1 MAKQDGIIPLKGT
14 IDNLTFLKTQDG
26 YQARK
31 KNTVVKGRMATDERY
46 DRVRETMALFTSAAN
61 AAKLLRVPL
70 RPIAK
75 NASDSR
81 VTSRLSKR
89 MQAVIKADVTNP
101 RGKKNVLDG
110 ETELLTGFEFN
121 LKGKLSSTFFPTY
134 EATIDR
140 VTGNAVVKLPAF
152 VSKTMIASPA
162 EATHYQLN
170 VAGLEVDFEKGTT
183 ISQFKSSEQMA
194 LTETEQA
201 AFELGVTLTPNS
213 THPLFLVL
221 GINFFI
227 EDVGGNKPLKN
238 KAFNALAIIKVSG
251 V

>member
-14 IDNLTFLKTQDG
+14 IDNITFSKTKDG

-31 KNTVVKGRMATDERY
+31 KIDVVKGRMAGEGY

-61 AAKLLRVPL
+61 AAKLIRVPL

-75 NASDSR
+75 NASDGR

-110 ETELLTGFEFN
+110 ETELLTGFDFN

-140 VTGNAVVKLPAF
+140 LTGTVMVKLPAF
-152 VSKTMIASPA
+152 VPKTMIASPA

-170 VAGLEVDFEKGTT
+170 IAGLEVDFEQGTN
-183 ISQFKSSEQMA
+183 IVQFKSSEQLPMA
-194 LTETEQA
+194 EKEQA
-201 AFELGVTLTPNS
+201 AFELSVTLTPNS

-227 EDVGGNKPLKN
+227 EDVDGNKALKN
-238 KAFNALAIIKVSG
+238 KAFNALAIVKVSG